1 MSKMWE
7 KLNMSS
13 WEDILNR
20 HRPRATSYY
29 NPLNRE
35 WVEPVNITRHN
46 NVIPGLLK
54 LDDKD

>member
-20 HRPRATSYY
+20 H
-29 NPLNRE
+29 
-35 WVEPVNITRHN
+35 N